1 MLLRYDHSQ
10 VRGKVDFDIRLNTAQ
25 KGFIRLDSRAA
36 VSACSPDDAVKASAW
51 RVTVGGKQGQRSP
64 LRRSHGDKKAA
75 ILCASHALQPRL
87 SCILKMQQKLYTP
100 TPTVLFYNSPSRILN
115 PPKIK
120 PLRLPPISSFTPSRF
135 LPFFPPSLLVQRCCR
150 GHTHAR
156 SAVCLPLT
164 LRSFAAVATRE
175 WPPSFCSLSLCVTTE
190 KRRKNKK
197 VRRVRMIRKDL
208 SFLPEHGWNRR
219 KPLMWRKGI
228 MDPEKLFFGFR

>member
-1 MLLRYDHSQ
+1 MMQWKLLHGGSRW
-10 VRGKVDFDIRLNTAQ
+10 VGNKVNAPHWE
-25 KGFIRLDSRAA
+25 G
-36 VSACSPDDAVKASAW
+36 
-51 RVTVGGKQGQRSP
+51 VTVTKRQ
-64 LRRSHGDKKAA
+64 LFCARRMPCNHVWAA
-75 ILCASHALQPRL
+75 FK
-87 SCILKMQQKLYTP
+87 KMQQKLYTP

-120 PLRLPPISSFTPSRF
+120 PLHLPPISSFTPSRF

>member
-135 LPFFPPSLLVQRCCR
+135 LPFFPPQSVSAAMLQRTHPCTLCCL
-150 GHTHAR
+150 
-156 SAVCLPLT
+156 SA
-164 LRSFAAVATRE
+164 F
-175 WPPSFCSLSLCVTTE
+175 
-190 KRRKNKK
+190 
-197 VRRVRMIRKDL
+197 
-208 SFLPEHGWNRR
+208 
-219 KPLMWRKGI
+219 
-228 MDPEKLFFGFR
+228 DPEKFCCSGHTRVAPFFLLPLSVCHDWKEEEK